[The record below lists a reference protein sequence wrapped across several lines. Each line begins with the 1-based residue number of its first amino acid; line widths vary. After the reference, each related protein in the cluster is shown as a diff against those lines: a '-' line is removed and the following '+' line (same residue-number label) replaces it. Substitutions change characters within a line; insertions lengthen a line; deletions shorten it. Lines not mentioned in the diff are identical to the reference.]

1 MGLASLGQPS
11 TSIHMEIQK
20 EEALMN
26 TSMMYMHNVG
36 VVFISLMEPFSVL
49 WKAPN

>member
-11 TSIHMEIQK
+11 ASIHMEIEK

-36 VVFISLMEPFSVL
+36 VIFISLIEPFSVL
-49 WKAPN
+49 SKARN

>member
-26 TSMMYMHNVG
+26 TSMMYMHSVG
-36 VVFISLMEPFSVL
+36 VIFYPQLNYFQFCGKLLI
-49 WKAPN
+49 